1 MAHSA
6 KWNWLAL
13 VFSVGAFLA
22 FQLALDQ
29 FPRAFVNV
37 PWHMSTVILAVVF
50 FLTGAALLFVFRG
63 GFWTQTALVATVPLA
78 TQLIIQVGWGSDPAY
93 PWLTVLLA
101 VPYAVLFFLG
111 AVLLGGPLFLW
122 RQGRGKSHL
131 TPQSRADAR

>member
-13 VFSVGAFLA
+13 LFSVGAFLV
-22 FQLALDQ
+22 FQLVLDQ
-29 FPRAFVNV
+29 LPNVFVNV
-37 PWHMSTVILAVVF
+37 PWHTSTAVLAAVL
-50 FLTGAALLFVFRG
+50 FLAGAALLFVFRG
-63 GFWTQTALVATVPLA
+63 GFWTQTALVTAVPVA
-78 TQLIIQVGWGSDPAY
+78 TQLTIQVGWGSDPAY
-93 PWLTVLLA
+93 PWLTALLA

-122 RQGRGKSHL
+122 RQGHGKSHL

>member
-1 MAHSA
+1 MAHST
-6 KWNWLAL
+6 KWNWFALSLA
-13 VFSVGAFLA
+13 VGTFLGL
-22 FQLALDQ
+22 QLTLDQ
-29 FPRAFVNV
+29 VPGVFLDV
-37 PWHMSTVILAVVF
+37 PWQLSTAILAVLF
-50 FLTGAALLFVFRG
+50 FIFGAVLLFAFRG

>member
-13 VFSVGAFLA
+13 LFSVGAFLV
-22 FQLALDQ
+22 FQLVLDQ
-29 FPRAFVNV
+29 FPKVFVNV
-37 PWHMSTVILAVVF
+37 PWHTSTAILAAVL
-50 FLTGAALLFVFRG
+50 FLAGAALLFVFRG
-63 GFWTQTALVATVPLA
+63 GFWTQTALVTTIPVA

-93 PWLTVLLA
+93 PWLTALLA

-122 RQGRGKSHL
+122 RQGHGKSHL